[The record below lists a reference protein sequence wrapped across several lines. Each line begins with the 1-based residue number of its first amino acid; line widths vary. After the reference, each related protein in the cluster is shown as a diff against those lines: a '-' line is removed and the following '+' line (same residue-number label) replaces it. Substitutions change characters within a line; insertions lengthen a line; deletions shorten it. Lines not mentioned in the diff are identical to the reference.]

1 MQNVL
6 SGFLLRWLTELGGIF
21 TIAASAYF
29 FASPAQQEAVQA
41 ILTGQGGQLS
51 LNTYIGLAIYAFG
64 RWNAYRATT
73 QAQVV
78 TSDGKKITPMPG
90 SVAQERIETQAK
102 AAPKA
107 PTIFESILA
116 KLGK

>member
-29 FASPAQQEAVQA
+29 FASPSQQEAVQA

-51 LNTYIGLAIYAFG
+51 LNTYIGLAIYALG
-64 RWNAYRATT
+64 RWNAYRATVKP
-73 QAQVV
+73 QVV
-78 TSDGKKITPMPG
+78 TEAGQKITPMPG
-90 SVAQERIETQAK
+90 SIAQKSIETQAK

-107 PTIFESILA
+107 PTLWERLFN
-116 KLGK
+116 K